1 MEGITKWFPLSPDSP
16 FLFFLIHIY
25 NFILKAI
32 FINCIYPSK
41 AYPLIT
47 AWSHT
52 IIPREKI
59 ICFPSCILCPFPVHA
74 ECFFLSTGRLLQAF
88 CQSVLYLLHLITFF
102 TCHSKSLE
110 FNYILANL
118 SPLRDSLYPQRWSS
132 SLIEIY
138 IPSCSVKK

>member
-1 MEGITKWFPLSPDSP
+1 MEEITKWFPLSPYSP
-16 FLFFLIHIY
+16 FLFFLIHIQY
-25 NFILKAI
+25 FILKAI

-47 AWSHT
+47 AWSLT
-52 IIPREKI
+52 VIRREKI
-59 ICFPSCILCPFPVHA
+59 ICFPSCTLCPFLVHA
-74 ECFFLSTGRLLQAF
+74 ECFFLSTGRLLQAL
-88 CQSVLYLLHLITFF
+88 CQSVLYLLDLITFF
-102 TCHSKSLE
+102 TCHSKTLE
-110 FNYILANL
+110 FNYILENL